1 MYLPE
6 RGPWFFVTRQKGA
19 NTDYRIK
26 FKLYGK
32 GLTPVKT
39 AKYLGQTISSCS
51 SKTKLWDSDF
61 KQIKT

>member
-1 MYLPE
+1 M
-6 RGPWFFVTRQKGA
+6 TRQKAA

-32 GLTPVKT
+32 GLTPVNT
-39 AKYLGQTISSCS
+39 VKYLGQTISSCS

>member
-6 RGPWFFVTRQKGA
+6 RGHWFFVTRQKAA

-32 GLTPVKT
+32 GLTPVNT
-39 AKYLGQTISSCS
+39 VKYLGQTIS
-51 SKTKLWDSDF
+51 
-61 KQIKT
+61 